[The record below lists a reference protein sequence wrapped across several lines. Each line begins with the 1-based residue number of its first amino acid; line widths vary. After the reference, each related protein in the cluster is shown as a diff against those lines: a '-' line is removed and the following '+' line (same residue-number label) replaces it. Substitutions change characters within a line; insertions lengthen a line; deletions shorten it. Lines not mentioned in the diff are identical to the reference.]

1 MPNMAATETDE
12 GEHRHRARNGTII
25 EVELHAELIEFDG
38 RPARLV
44 FSDDLTDRNRMR
56 GALLDA
62 ADRAERQLGREL
74 HDGLGQDLV
83 ALSLIAR
90 AETDRMKRGGAPELD
105 SLALIES
112 LALRAVKNCRGITR
126 GLSALTE
133 TGGICTARCAG
144 CPTGFGTKGPR
155 PLS

>member
-1 MPNMAATETDE
+1 MSSGAAVWLPARGVHPTGPVGLGCGTWSQHDHANMAATETDE

-90 AETDRMKRGGAPELD
+90 AETE
-105 SLALIES
+105 E
-112 LALRAVKNCRGITR
+112 
-126 GLSALTE
+126 
-133 TGGICTARCAG
+133 
-144 CPTGFGTKGPR
+144 
-155 PLS
+155 

>member
-1 MPNMAATETDE
+1 
-12 GEHRHRARNGTII
+12 
-25 EVELHAELIEFDG
+25 
-38 RPARLV
+38 
-44 FSDDLTDRNRMR
+44 MR

-62 ADRAERQLGREL
+62 ADHAERQLGREL

-133 TGGICTARCAG
+133 TGGDLYGALRRLFARERFDLLHIHAPVDIG
-144 CPTGFGTKGPR
+144 RDQRFGQGLERAARSRAARRSHSPKAHRITSFASPRKLSPTP
-155 PLS
+155 